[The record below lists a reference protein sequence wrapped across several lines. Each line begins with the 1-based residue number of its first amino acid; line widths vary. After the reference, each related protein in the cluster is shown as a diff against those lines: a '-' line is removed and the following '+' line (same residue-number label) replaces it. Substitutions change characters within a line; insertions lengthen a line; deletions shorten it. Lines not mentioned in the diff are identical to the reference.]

1 MASFALWM
9 VVRVQLGKSFS
20 VRAKAKPLVTTGLY
34 SKFRHPIYFFGE
46 LAFAGLFLA
55 WGKLIPAL
63 AFFVL
68 TCPTQIVRSR
78 KEEAVLE
85 KALGNNTGNTK
96 RALGSDFER
105 LD

>member
-1 MASFALWM
+1 M
-9 VVRVQLGKSFS
+9 VARVQLRKSSS
-20 VRAKAKPLVTTGLY
+20 VRAKAKALVTTGLY

-85 KALGNNTGNTK
+85 KAFGEESRQYKASTW
-96 RALGSDFER
+96 F
-105 LD
+105 